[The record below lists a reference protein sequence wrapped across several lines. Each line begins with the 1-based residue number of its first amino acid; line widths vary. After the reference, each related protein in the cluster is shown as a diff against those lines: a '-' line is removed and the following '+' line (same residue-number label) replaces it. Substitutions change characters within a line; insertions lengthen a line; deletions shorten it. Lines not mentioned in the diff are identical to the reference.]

1 MRKCKIGGKA
11 IESMYNFTRIR
22 IIFIIV
28 VISVDFKIVFSIS
41 KVSFK
46 VSFNLTIRFGQIVH

>member
-1 MRKCKIGGKA
+1 MIKCKIGGKA
-11 IESMYNFTRIR
+11 IESMYNFTRIK
-22 IIFIIV
+22 IIVIIV